1 MLITIT
7 LFGYDAKYV
16 LDKEGNSGAALNAV
30 NEECVYAFLDKKIN
44 YIDIISIIDKIMK
57 VYQFIDKPTLQD
69 LLDTDSQV
77 RELTRRII
85 KEYEN

>member
-1 MLITIT
+1 
-7 LFGYDAKYV
+7 
-16 LDKEGNSGAALNAV
+16 
-30 NEECVYAFLDKKIN
+30 
-44 YIDIISIIDKIMK
+44 MK